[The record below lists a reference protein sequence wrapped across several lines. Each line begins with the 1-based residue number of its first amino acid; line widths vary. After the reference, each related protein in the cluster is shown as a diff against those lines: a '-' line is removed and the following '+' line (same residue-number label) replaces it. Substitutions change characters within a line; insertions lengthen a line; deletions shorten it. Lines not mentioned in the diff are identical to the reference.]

1 MPSRAAASAGAQA
14 LGVRHVN
21 PHLEALAGRQQLRW
35 PQQLLHALNE
45 EAASSPLLLPWSS
58 LEGGVGT
65 NCTAPRWAL
74 DHADAPSPGSEREA
88 SPGAAAPGQSWGRW
102 GPCRP
107 VLTCLGPGQARGG
120 HHFLSQA
127 KTEVRGHLGARYR
140 GPAARGG
147 RGSPRRELV
156 GVAVSGAWTLHQVP
170 HSCTRWRWVGP
181 VHTHPPTR
189 PPEQGAHTH
198 PPTSPPE
205 QGARSQASLI
215 KVYSYTSL
223 QSCRRGGAVC
233 GAV

>member
-1 MPSRAAASAGAQA
+1 MPPPQAVSEKPA
-14 LGVRHVN
+14 LG
-21 PHLEALAGRQQLRW
+21 L
-35 PQQLLHALNE
+35 QLL
-45 EAASSPLLLPWSS
+45 
-58 LEGGVGT
+58 
-65 NCTAPRWAL
+65 
-74 DHADAPSPGSEREA
+74 A
-88 SPGAAAPGQSWGRW
+88 SPGGGGVPA
-102 GPCRP
+102 GPFLP
-107 VLTCLGPGQARGG
+107 VLAPGQARGG

-147 RGSPRRELV
+147 RGSPRCELV
-156 GVAVSGAWTLHQVP
+156 GVAVSGARTLHQVP

-205 QGARSQASLI
+205 QGAKSQASLI

-233 GAV
+233 SVGCDVIGSAQCMWKCRSPRAARPRSLRSGPGRH